1 MMKKIELIALVFL
14 MLLAACST
22 DSDDS
27 DDDNFDASVV
37 CPAEGTNAY
46 GMPNRGTIVDER
58 DGQEYRYTT
67 IGKQVWMADNLN
79 YDAPG
84 SIVPDC
90 NDSGCVPNCND
101 SGCLPYGRFY
111 DVVKDTSIGYMSET
125 ELNKDL
131 IKTLCPQGW
140 HVPSRKEWEKLF
152 DIMGEDPH
160 NAATRLRNSDKAF
173 YPDPKF
179 PPGSDDCHFHAIPGG
194 GHKNQNY
201 FFTARYLCS
210 TQPYVDG
217 LDIVLIY
224 EIVDFST
231 VSIHVNAYRYGY
243 PIRCIK
249 D

>member
-1 MMKKIELIALVFL
+1 MDVMMKKIKLIALSFL

-27 DDDNFDASVV
+27 DDFDASVV

-58 DGQEYRYTT
+58 DGQEYEYTT
-67 IGKQVWMADNLN
+67 IGNQVWMAQNLN
-79 YDAPG
+79 YDAEG
-84 SIVPDC
+84 SVVPDC
-90 NDSGCVPNCND
+90 NDSNC
-101 SGCLPYGRFY
+101 LLYGRYY
-111 DVVKDTSIGYMSET
+111 DVVKDTSIDYMPDT

-140 HVPSRKEWEKLF
+140 HVPSKKEWEKLF
-152 DIMGEDPH
+152 DIMGGDIFK
-160 NAATRLRNSDKAF
+160 AATRLRNSDKAF
-173 YPDPKF
+173 YPDPKD

-194 GHKNQNY
+194 GNKKSNY
-201 FFTARYLCS
+201 HFAASYLCS
-210 TQPYVDG
+210 TQPFVDG
-217 LDIVLIY
+217 LDIAIIEGNVGIAPVLINA
-224 EIVDFST
+224 
-231 VSIHVNAYRYGY
+231 NAYRYEY

>member
-1 MMKKIELIALVFL
+1 MMKKIKLIALSFL
-14 MLLAACST
+14 MLLASCST
-22 DSDDS
+22 DSDES

-58 DGQEYRYTT
+58 DGQEYEYTT
-67 IGKQVWMADNLN
+67 IGNQVWMAQNLN
-79 YDAPG
+79 YDAEG

-90 NDSGCVPNCND
+90 NDSNC
-101 SGCLPYGRFY
+101 LLYGRYY
-111 DVVKDTSIGYMSET
+111 DVVKDTSINYMPDT
-125 ELNKDL
+125 ELNKEL

-140 HVPSRKEWEKLF
+140 HLPSRKEWKKLF

-173 YPDPKF
+173 YPDPQN
-179 PPGSDDCHFHAIPGG
+179 PSGSDDCHFHAIPGG
-194 GHKNQNY
+194 GNKSDNY
-201 FFTARYLCS
+201 HSVARYLCS
-210 TQPYVDG
+210 TQPFVDG
-217 LDIVLIY
+217 LDIALIY
-224 EIVDFST
+224 E
-231 VSIHVNAYRYGY
+231 HVAFNEVLINANAYRYGY